1 MLMDASFQMTVI
13 SGTDDHSGD
22 GIVTLKTMGSK
33 LWRTEADTP
42 NGPSAFIVNG
52 SQGLSQSGKDQQS
65 FLTVS
70 VAEAGNW
77 FLPAF
82 SIVGEYADQGL
93 KISYVGLEGTAH
105 HIQILRTSTDPI
117 MQEILS
123 PCDVYI
129 DSLTL
134 LPTKLVFSLHPP
146 MDLKVRIPAEV
157 DYSDYRLTSGVLL
170 PFDVKFSIQGNLV
183 SEYKLNSFATNVG
196 LSASDFSVK

>member
-1 MLMDASFQMTVI
+1 MRFSRPHVAVLLSIVLTTPVLSHQAVSSDQAVAARDAMALSILRSSFTAASGPNLLMLMDASFQMTVI

-134 LPTKLVFSLHPP
+134 LPKNWFFLF
-146 MDLKVRIPAEV
+146 IPQW
-157 DYSDYRLTSGVLL
+157 T
-170 PFDVKFSIQGNLV
+170 
-183 SEYKLNSFATNVG
+183 
-196 LSASDFSVK
+196 